1 MLSKMNKVIMYAI
14 SVITIILG
22 LVTAIPFRTLPFAA
36 NCEDILKIE
45 FLVKL
50 VCIPVAVLLVIY
62 PNYLKY
68 KQIVNRQE
76 RSKVINVLSYLP
88 ILIFISSLLILLV
101 HTLTFKYYP
110 MSAGA
115 HGTLLSICVCYLT
128 LVICV
133 IYKINLL
140 SVSLSRKSNYLL
152 DTIVGVSLVIF
163 VLLSWRILDSYA
175 SSYGLIDGYIYG
187 KANFDPYLF
196 ILYILLFFVTV
207 YYFAT
212 ISNLI
217 KTDETLVFSNV
228 LTNAQ
233 IDEIICEEYNHAYR
247 DILKDLEA
255 YIATEEYVP
264 LHGEEEPEI
273 LEEQAEEQP
282 QEEPEVLEEQV
293 EEQPQEEPEV
303 LEEQVEEQPQEEPE
317 VLEEQVEEQPETL
330 DDELAE
336 KKLESL
342 EDLNEL
348 NELLVQTDSKNDE
361 MVAEQAEQI
370 KAKIEEEKNALA
382 KEREELEAYRVS
394 AMAAIQALQAQ
405 LDEIEDSIEEV
416 VEEKPAPKKKV
427 FKPTFEQVVTF
438 AKSLQDDS
446 WKVVENLKENGTGTI
461 KFSKGKTL
469 FLVLQSTNSDY
480 RVTFLATE
488 KKWSTILTGVKGVSI
503 PKNAKGDKWL
513 RFVNKGVAE
522 ASVIKSFIRESVKGA
537 DEEIARIEAE
547 KEAEKQRKAEEKLA
561 AKAALENK

>member
-14 SVITIILG
+14 SIITIILG
-22 LVTAIPFRTLPFAA
+22 IVTAIPFRTLPFAA

-45 FLVKL
+45 FIVKL
-50 VCIPVAVLLVIY
+50 VCIPVTALLLVIY
-62 PNYLKY
+62 PNCLKY
-68 KQIVNRQE
+68 KQIKNRQE

-88 ILIFISSLLILLV
+88 ILIFIASLLILLV

-115 HGTLLSICVCYLT
+115 HGTLLAICVCYLT
-128 LVICV
+128 FVICV
-133 IYKINLL
+133 IYKINVL

-152 DTIVGVSLVIF
+152 DTVVGVSLVIF

-175 SSYGLIDGYIYG
+175 SNYGLVDGYIYG

-196 ILYILLFFVTV
+196 VLYILLFFITV

-212 ISNLI
+212 LSKMI
-217 KTDETLVFSNV
+217 KADETLVFSNV

-233 IDEIICEEYNHAYR
+233 IDEIICEEYNRAYR
-247 DILKDLEA
+247 DILNDLED
-255 YIATEEYVP
+255 YIAAEEYVP
-264 LHGEEEPEI
+264 LHGEEEPE
-273 LEEQAEEQP
+273 EEAQEEVAEEVQEAIEEVQEES
-282 QEEPEVLEEQV
+282 QEEPAV
-293 EEQPQEEPEV
+293 QEEV
-303 LEEQVEEQPQEEPE
+303 VE
-317 VLEEQVEEQPETL
+317 EEQPETIEE
-330 DDELAE
+330 ELAE

-382 KEREELEAYRVS
+382 KEREELEAYR
-394 AMAAIQALQAQ
+394 AAATAAILALQAQ
-405 LDEIEDSIEEV
+405 LDEIEDSKEEV

-513 RFVNKGVAE
+513 RFVNKGIAE

-537 DEEIARIEAE
+537 DEEIARIETE

>member
-50 VCIPVAVLLVIY
+50 ICIPVAALLLVIY

-88 ILIFISSLLILLV
+88 ILVYIVSLLILLV

-115 HGTLLSICVCYLT
+115 HGTLLAICVCYLT
-128 LVICV
+128 FVICA
-133 IYKINLL
+133 IYKINIL

-152 DTIVGVSLVIF
+152 DTVVGVSLVIF

-175 SSYGLIDGYIYG
+175 NSYGLIDGYIYG
-187 KANFDPYLF
+187 KVNFDPYLF
-196 ILYILLFFVTV
+196 VLYILLFFVTV
-207 YYFAT
+207 YYCAT
-212 ISNLI
+212 LFNII
-217 KTDETLVFSNV
+217 KADETLVFSNV
-228 LTNAQ
+228 LTNEQ

-255 YIATEEYVP
+255 YIADEEYVP
-264 LHGEEEPEI
+264 LHAEALPEEIEEEVSEEI
-273 LEEQAEEQP
+273 K
-282 QEEPEVLEEQV
+282 EEPAVVEQV
-293 EEQPQEEPEV
+293 EEQPQEEPAVQEEV
-303 LEEQVEEQPQEEPE
+303 VEEQEPE
-317 VLEEQVEEQPETL
+317 TVEE
-330 DDELAE
+330 ELSE

-382 KEREELEAYRVS
+382 KEREELESYR
-394 AMAAIQALQAQ
+394 AAATAAILALQAQ

-513 RFVNKGVAE
+513 RFVNKGIAE

-547 KEAEKQRKAEEKLA
+547 KEAEKQRKAEAKNA
-561 AKAALENK
+561 QKAAQENK